1 MASRREALKTLSLA
15 TGAGLLAPTAL
26 GPLRSRAARAQ
37 EARVLDIN
45 LLGFAL
51 GIHVPAMAAIVDL
64 LPKMQ
69 GYGPPNTQRMD
80 QIRTLTQTLVAGA
93 AEVGETDPI
102 TTFRAVEA
110 GADLKIIGL
119 WYMNTSLVF
128 VADADHVKTF
138 KDLEKPDNVIAIN
151 SRGDITEVM
160 LVGPLLREGV
170 DIGKLNFVEVGGSGA
185 RMRALLAGRV
195 QAVPVHFDQA
205 NAIMKEG
212 NYRILLE
219 PWKEYD
225 AWINE
230 VWVTNG
236 EWLRQPGNERAAVD
250 LLKATITGFRKA
262 NDDFAWYADAYR
274 RHATLADASQ
284 ASDESIRPLWESL
297 SNEIGAWPQ
306 DMDMRREQFE
316 ALLPVYKAARAV
328 EGTVDVQAVVD
339 PSFMQQALDEL
350 RD

>member
-15 TGAGLLAPTAL
+15 TGAGLLAPARF
-26 GPLRSRAARAQ
+26 GPLGSRAARAQ
-37 EARVLDIN
+37 EARALDIN

-51 GIHVPAMAAIVDL
+51 GVHVPTTAAILDL
-64 LPKMQ
+64 LPEMQ
-69 GYGPPNTQRMD
+69 GYAPPNTQRMD

-93 AEVGETDPI
+93 ADVGETDPI

-119 WYMNTSLVF
+119 WYMHTSLVF
-128 VADADHVKTF
+128 VVDGDRVQSF
-138 KDLEKPDNVIAIN
+138 KDLENPDNVIAIN

-170 DIGKLNFVEVGGSGA
+170 DIGKLNIIEVGGSGA

-205 NAIMKEG
+205 AAIADEG
-212 NYRILLE
+212 NYKVLLE

-225 AWINE
+225 AWVNE

-250 LLKATITGFRKA
+250 LMKATIAGFRKA

-274 RHATLADASQ
+274 RHVTLADANQ
-284 ASDESIRPLWESL
+284 ASDESIRPLWEGL
-297 SNEIGAWPQ
+297 SQQIGAWPQ
-306 DMDMRREQFE
+306 DMDLRRDHFE
-316 ALLPVYKAARAV
+316 ALLPVYKAAGAV

-339 PSFMQQALDEL
+339 TSFMQQALDEL
-350 RD
+350 RA